1 MRSLYSILESIADSD
16 EDIKNKV
23 QSELIRQSVKEA
35 LIEFF
40 NYLHIDVPNKDNS
53 LNLERGI
60 LAKKKR
66 NTLRFNMRNYID
78 WITKVPQRGSDRWY
92 QDRTWEGMYL
102 QNHNFINEALRK
114 AFEKYLDKRHIKY
127 KATKSNSDISYHFE
141 DDKEMYIQFLLYIS
155 YSDAAKKEY
164 DKQTKGGYKNR
175 ESYKSWG
182 WQFKIDIP
190 EDFWDIPTNEL

>member
-1 MRSLYSILESIADSD
+1 MRSLYSILESITDSD

-78 WITKVPQRGSDRWY
+78 WITKVPQRGSDR
-92 QDRTWEGMYL
+92 
-102 QNHNFINEALRK
+102 
-114 AFEKYLDKRHIKY
+114 
-127 KATKSNSDISYHFE
+127 
-141 DDKEMYIQFLLYIS
+141 
-155 YSDAAKKEY
+155 
-164 DKQTKGGYKNR
+164 
-175 ESYKSWG
+175 
-182 WQFKIDIP
+182 
-190 EDFWDIPTNEL
+190 

>member
-1 MRSLYSILESIADSD
+1 MRSLYSILESIADSN
-16 EDIKNKV
+16 EEAENKV
-23 QSELIRQSVKEA
+23 QSEITRQTVKEA

-40 NYLHIDVPNKDNS
+40 DYLHIDIPNKDNS
-53 LNLERGI
+53 LNLDRAS
-60 LAKKKR
+60 LAYKR
-66 NTLRFNMRNYID
+66 RDALRFNMRNYID
-78 WITKVPQRGSDRWY
+78 WVTKTPQHGSDQWY

-141 DDKEMYIQFLLYIS
+141 DDKEMYIQFLLFKS
-155 YSDAAKKEY
+155 ESNALKKEY
-164 DKQTKGGYKNR
+164 DKQTKGGYQNR
-175 ESYKSWG
+175 KSYKNWG

-190 EDFWDIPTNEL
+190 KEFWDVPTNEL